1 MTVINIFG
9 GPGAGK
15 STMASEL
22 FVMMKKLGY
31 KVELVTEFAKDLVY
45 ADDNTRLD
53 DQLMVFAEQ
62 HHRLFRLKDKVDFV
76 ITDSP
81 LLIAKVYN
89 KSLNGVIFNPFVDD
103 IFDRYDNI
111 NFVLERDDSFY
122 QKYGRIHNLSQSKE
136 IDNRIYNILKD
147 REFFSIRTVEDIDE
161 YLRLFYKGSFESI
174 IDRKQTIYRY
184 MQDDE

>member
-1 MTVINIFG
+1 MTVINLFG
-9 GPGAGK
+9 GPSVGK

-62 HHRLFRLKDKVDFV
+62 NHRLFRLRDKVDFV

-81 LLIAKVYN
+81 LLITKVYN
-89 KSLNGVIFNPFVDD
+89 ESLSREFFDPFVDS
-103 IFDRYDNI
+103 IFNSYDNI
-111 NFVLERDDSFY
+111 NFILERDDSFY
-122 QKYGRIHNLSQSKE
+122 QKYGRMHNLSQAKE
-136 IDNRIYNILKD
+136 IDNKIIDILKN
-147 REFFSIRTVEDIDE
+147 RETFNIRTVEDIDE
-161 YLRLFYKGSFESI
+161 CLKLFYKGSFESI
-174 IDRKQTIYRY
+174 INKKQTTCRY
-184 MQDDE
+184 IQDDE